1 MRDHRPTADHAPEAA
16 PGHGRVARLEAEEP
30 LSDLGLTAVGAAAIA
45 GLPRQAAAGGA
56 TPPRAGSYL
65 TPHRLIALQ
74 RSAGNRAIASLL
86 TRAHPAPRPA
96 ALRAVPTDEPASVDR
111 LNAAPVS
118 PAAASIPADQSSGG
132 PSASAELSLSSVG
145 GAVVQRD
152 GWTNPIATLKDDATL
167 IEDGLKGDVE
177 AIKHISHYD
186 SAIDAAKLKLIKI
199 LLDNGGVWGRN
210 AYALEGLWGAFGDRL
225 PTIAGAN
232 IDLWKQSV
240 TADKD
245 LRNIPAVKTVPTA
258 FITDVANTA
267 RKYLKDNEETV
278 NKEVG
283 QLGGD
288 EKDEAK
294 GEGTPETRTKVAD
307 LQEGAKRLTRAR
319 EAMLGLEMLQ
329 VGTEIT
335 GEGGVDETTPLT
347 FKQVFMEGGPPA
359 PETNG
364 GKKKYDIERFTEI
377 MPNYA
382 MAQAAVNG
390 LLTKYPALVG
400 LEGGGADPQ
409 AAAALSTSDPDAAR
423 ATVLAALHR
432 TREHITDTRDRLGG
446 DLPYELHPI
455 HDELLSGKLK
465 TTTDWTNPFNK
476 AIAQATVQAYDDHQ
490 FWVDLGLSTLAAAAF
505 VVAEIATGGMATFFV
520 GFAVGIGVGQA
531 AEKWQKAQALSNA
544 AQASLD
550 PNAQLVASGQAEA
563 AGVDAL
569 LSTVFAFID
578 IKMAAGALA
587 KIGKLAELA
596 KIGGMTVENAK
607 PLIEKAIAEYGVE
620 ATAKST
626 GKTAAELLE
635 IVGKDSPAA
644 SRLRTVAEA
653 ARVAPAL
660 EKPTELGAVAAK
672 AAKTKGMGLLWTVMT
687 REMRAA
693 KLIEIV
699 NERLA
704 AAKIPLVKG
713 FKWSG
718 TAGAFFDFED
728 WKIALNEAVLK
739 AWVHS
744 DADFAKLIET
754 AYHEARHSEQ
764 WFEMARY
771 RAATMQ
777 PYENPATLAK
787 QMSIPQDIFD
797 AAAKQPMVF
806 GSAEFQRAS
815 DLFKGIYSVAGKAA
829 RNKVLDDLKEWTARL
844 AADEAAAVSLKKSG
858 ASAADIA
865 KAQAKAAATR
875 VDYDAAYAAYK
886 ALPEE
891 VDAWKVGE
899 DAAAAFLKAQT
910 K

>member
-1 MRDHRPTADHAPEAA
+1 MREHSAAPDHTPGLPANAHPLERELEQPPDEAA
-16 PGHGRVARLEAEEP
+16 LAGFGASGLARPGAGV
-30 LSDLGLTAVGAAAIA
+30 AAA
-45 GLPRQAAAGGA
+45 AAAE
-56 TPPRAGSYL
+56 PRRNPL
-65 TPHRLIALQ
+65 TPRRMLALQ
-74 RSAGNRAIASLL
+74 RSVGNRVVADIL
-86 TRAHPAPRPA
+86 TPKAKSPSRAA
-96 ALRAVPTDEPASVDR
+96 
-111 LNAAPVS
+111 
-118 PAAASIPADQSSGG
+118 
-132 PSASAELSLSSVG
+132 
-145 GAVVQRD
+145 AVVQRD
-152 GWTNPIATLKDDATL
+152 GWTNPVFSLKDDPTL
-167 IEDGLKGDVE
+167 IADGLNGDVE

-186 SAIDAAKLKLIKI
+186 SAIDAAKLGLIRV
-199 LLDNGGVWGRN
+199 LLANGGVWGRN

-225 PTIAGAN
+225 PTVAGAN
-232 IDLWKQSV
+232 IELWKQSV
-240 TADKD
+240 AADRD
-245 LRNIPAVKTVPTA
+245 LRTLPAVANVPKT
-258 FITDVANTA
+258 FIADVASTA

-283 QLGGD
+283 ELGGD
-288 EKDEAK
+288 EKDQPK
-294 GEGTPETRTKVAD
+294 GESTPESRTKVAD

-335 GEGGVDETTPLT
+335 GEGGVDETQPLT
-347 FKQVFMEGGPPA
+347 FKQVFMDGGPPG

-364 GKKKYDIERFTEI
+364 GKKKYDVARFQEI

-390 LLTKYPALVG
+390 ILTKYPSLMG

-409 AAAALSTSDPDAAR
+409 AAAALSTSDPDGAR
-423 ATVLAALHR
+423 TSVLAALHR
-432 TREHITDTRDRLGG
+432 TRDHIADTRDRLDG
-446 DLPYELHPI
+446 DLPYELKPI
-455 HDELLSGKLK
+455 HDQLMSGKLK
-465 TTTDWTNPFNK
+465 TTTDWSNPFYK
-476 AIAQATVQAYDDHQ
+476 SIAEATVLAYEARQ

-505 VVAEIATGGMATFFV
+505 VVAEIATGGMASFFV

-544 AQASLD
+544 AQSSLD

-578 IKMAAGALA
+578 IKMAAGAFA

-596 KIGGMTVENAK
+596 KVGEMTVEKSK
-607 PLIEKAIAEYGVE
+607 PLIEKAITEYGVE

-626 GKTAAELLE
+626 GKSAAELLE

-653 ARVAPAL
+653 PRVAPAL
-660 EKPTELGAVAAK
+660 EKPTEIGAAATK
-672 AAKTKGMGLLWTVMT
+672 AVKTRGMGLLWTLMT

-704 AAKIPLVKG
+704 AAKIPTLKG

-718 TAGAFFDFED
+718 TAGAFFDYTD
-728 WKIALNEAVLK
+728 WKIALNEGALK
-739 AWVHS
+739 AFVHT
-744 DADFAKLIET
+744 DEDFAKLVET
-754 AYHEARHSEQ
+754 AYHEARHGEQ

-771 RAATMQ
+771 RATTMQ
-777 PYENPATLAK
+777 PFENPTMLA
-787 QMSIPQDIFD
+787 QEMHIPQDIFD
-797 AAAKQPMVF
+797 AAAKQPMTF

-815 DLFKGIYSVAGKAA
+815 DLYKGIYSIAGRAT
-829 RNKVLDDLKEWTARL
+829 RDKVLKDFEKWSAQY
-844 AADEAAAVSLKKSG
+844 AADRASVESLKKAG
-858 ASAADIA
+858 GSAADIA
-865 KAQAKAAATR
+865 TAEAKAAATKI
-875 VDYDAAYAAYK
+875 DYDAAYKAYR

-899 DAAAAFLKAQT
+899 EAAAAFLKAQA